1 MSKFCVETR
10 KVKKY
15 IFQQGFHRVWIKFL
29 KYSVLSQIN
38 YRAPDKT
45 SHRLSLPQAASCSC
59 SCGLG
64 DHFNIVEGDED
75 VFENSAGNKFNRSFF
90 FCDLCFLNSLRFE
103 ICTAKLIFWSFV
115 LDSSTKLTTFNL
127 NDIFVK
133 LTLYVGPSWK
143 YKPKFLLPIEFS
155 KIFEKIQNI
164 QF

>member
-1 MSKFCVETR
+1 MYC
-10 KVKKY
+10 
-15 IFQQGFHRVWIKFL
+15 
-29 KYSVLSQIN
+29 
-38 YRAPDKT
+38 APGKT

-133 LTLYVGPSWK
+133 LTLYDGDDCIYSDGH
-143 YKPKFLLPIEFS
+143 PKLTALFTKQLLDLERC
-155 KIFEKIQNI
+155 KHKEQL
-164 QF
+164 